1 MSAPERRTGD
11 RRAAHRAPE
20 RALLAEARGLQP
32 RTLALRRIL
41 HRNPEIGLSL
51 PVTQA
56 AVLSAL
62 RDLPLD
68 VVTGRGCSS
77 VVAVLRG
84 ARPGPTVLV
93 RADMDALPLTEETDL
108 PFASEVDGAM
118 HACGHDL
125 HTAMLASAA
134 RLLAGRRERLA
145 GSVVF
150 MFQPGEES
158 AHGART
164 MIDEGLL
171 SADGPGGVPESAMAL
186 HVTSRLAAGTLQTRP
201 GSIMASSDDLHVRV
215 TGRGGHASAPHDA
228 LDPVPAAAAMVGA
241 LQTMVTRRVSAFD
254 PAVLTIAHISAGTTT
269 NVIPETAV
277 LEGTVRTLSEETRAR
292 VLDEVGQVCGGVAG
306 AYGCSCEVDIEVGY
320 PVTVNDPEVAERVA
334 DVGRSV
340 LGSRF
345 VEPMPDP
352 IMGSE
357 DFSYVLGRVP
367 GALAFLGACPS
378 HVDPAEAPP
387 NHSNRVVFDEDAMV
401 AGVALYAGYVLD
413 ALRPHR
419 DPVRAHLPHSP
430 GSP

>member
-1 MSAPERRTGD
+1 M
-11 RRAAHRAPE
+11 
-20 RALLAEARGLQP
+20 LAEARALQP
-32 RTLALRRIL
+32 RTLALRRVL
-41 HRNPEIGLSL
+41 HRHPEIGLDL

-56 AVLSAL
+56 AVISAL
-62 RDLPLD
+62 HELPLE
-68 VVTGRGCSS
+68 VTTGQGCSS

-84 ARPGPTVLV
+84 ARPGATVLV
-93 RADMDALPLTEETDL
+93 RADMDALPMDEDSGV

-118 HACGHDL
+118 HSCGHDL
-125 HTAMLASAA
+125 HTAMLASSA
-134 RLLAGRRERLA
+134 RLLAGRRDRLA
-145 GSVVF
+145 GTVVF

-164 MIDEGLL
+164 MLDEGLVD
-171 SADGPGGVPESAMAL
+171 ADGPGGTPESAMAL

-201 GSIMASSDDLHVRV
+201 DSIMASSDDLRVRV

-241 LQTMVTRRVSAFD
+241 LHTMITRRVSAFD
-254 PAVLTIAHISAGTTT
+254 PAVLTVAHISAGTTT
-269 NVIPETAV
+269 NVIPETAL
-277 LEGTVRTLSEETRAR
+277 LEGTVRTLSEETRSR
-292 VLDEVGQVCGGVAG
+292 LLDEIGQVCTGVAS
-306 AYGCSCEVDIEVGY
+306 AYGCTCEVEIEAGY
-320 PVTVNDPEVAERVA
+320 PVTINDPDVADRVA

-367 GALAFLGACPS
+367 GALAFLGACPTD
-378 HVDPAEAPP
+378 VDPTEAPP

-401 AGVALYAGYVLD
+401 AGVALYSGYVMD
-413 ALRPHR
+413 ALRP
-419 DPVRAHLPHSP
+419 
-430 GSP
+430 G